1 MEKKLLPLYVLAIAI
16 ALNSC
21 NSYYK
26 DVPYYQNLD
35 RSHVSEEKITNYT
48 PLRIQPGDILGITV
62 TSLNENQTNTNAE
75 FNANSKNPAGQDNLA
90 DGFRVDAAGAVHL
103 PYVGA
108 MKVAGL
114 TPDEMAK
121 DLTSGLESYFKKP
134 IVHVRILNFKI
145 SVFGDVLR
153 PDVYTIQNQ
162 HVNINEALALA
173 GDLNITAKRQNVLL
187 IRETGGK
194 REYVPIDLRNKDVFD
209 SPYYYLKNNDM
220 IYVEPDKTKYAT
232 VDPGYRTTT
241 LAISAI
247 SAAASIIV
255 SLLLLR
261 KY

>member
-1 MEKKLLPLYVLAIAI
+1 MEKKLLPLYVLAFTIV
-16 ALNSC
+16 LNSC

-48 PLRIQPGDILGITV
+48 PLRIQPGDVLGITV
-62 TSLNENQTNTNAE
+62 TSLNENVTNTNSE
-75 FNANSKNPAGQDNLA
+75 FNANSKNPGQDNLA
-90 DGFRVDAAGAVHL
+90 DAYRVDVDGAVHL
-103 PYVGA
+103 PYVGT

-114 TPDEMAK
+114 TPDEMAR

-134 IVHVRILNFKI
+134 IVRVRMLNFKI
-145 SVFGDVLR
+145 AVFGDVLR
-153 PDVYTIQNQ
+153 PDIYTIQNQ

-173 GDLNITAKRQNVLL
+173 GDLNITAKRKRVLL

-194 REYVPIDLRNKDVFD
+194 REYVPLDMTNKDVFD

-220 IYVEPDKTKYAT
+220 LYVEPDKTKYDS
-232 VDPGYRTTT
+232 VDPSYRTTT